1 MPGDV
6 LTQLR
11 AEWDRAGRTA
21 AARRIVDELR
31 TDPSVVLPTGVV
43 DLEGLVAA
51 LEPRGG
57 LDPVARARVVAALL
71 ARADDDL
78 VRRCL
83 LQTLLPGIVS
93 VARQLQFGAGVA
105 DSARVFL
112 ADALAEAVELLVDWA
127 GEHRGYAAPDL
138 LNALRCRLRRRML
151 ADKRRRGELVGDDA
165 RLDRHTVDGGDELLY
180 TLVDAIDAGVT
191 DVDLLYARSV
201 LGHSTAE
208 LAAATGVSSG
218 VLHRRLLVAARPYV
232 ATSS

>member
-1 MPGDV
+1 
-6 LTQLR
+6 
-11 AEWDRAGRTA
+11 
-21 AARRIVDELR
+21 VDELR
-31 TDPSVVLPTGVV
+31 TDPSVVLPQGVV
-43 DLEGLVAA
+43 DLEGLVRA

-57 LDPVARARVVAALL
+57 LDPIARARVVAALL
-71 ARADDDL
+71 TRANDDL

-105 DSARVFL
+105 DSARTFL
-112 ADALAEAVELLVDWA
+112 AEALSEAVELLVDWA

-151 ADKRRRGELVGDDA
+151 AEKRRRGELVGDSA
-165 RLDRHTVDGGDELLY
+165 RLDTHTFDGRDELLRK
-180 TLVDAIDAGVT
+180 LVDAIDAGVT

-208 LAAATGVSSG
+208 LAAALGVSNG
-218 VLHRRLLVAARPYV
+218 VLHRRLVLAARPYV